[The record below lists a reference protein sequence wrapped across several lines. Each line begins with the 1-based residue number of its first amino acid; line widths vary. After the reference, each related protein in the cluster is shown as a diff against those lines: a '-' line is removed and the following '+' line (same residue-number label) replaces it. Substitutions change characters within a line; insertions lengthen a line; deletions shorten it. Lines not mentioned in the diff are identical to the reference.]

1 MERVAWEL
9 PGGVSAAPACFS
21 PGLDG
26 PWLQVPF
33 AEHSSLQP
41 WFPGPRML
49 VDPGLAQD
57 GLFGGTCRSRFHA
70 SFVPNFEESLIAE
83 PERTWLHRT
92 FLSTS
97 LYGVGMVSIGVGT
110 DSDPAKPDWIH
121 DRYETDVA
129 TLQRRQKQIDYGKNT
144 IGYQRYVEQ
153 VPRVLRKPGIHPHS
167 PNKYKRYSRRSW
179 DMQIKLWRRS
189 LHAWDPSPGLLF
201 L

>member
-57 GLFGGTCRSRFHA
+57 GLFG
-70 SFVPNFEESLIAE
+70 
-83 PERTWLHRT
+83 T